1 MSSLNAAANSSG
13 SNAAPAAAGSYR
25 ILVVDDNR
33 DAALSL
39 AMLLKL
45 TGHQTQMA
53 HDGVEAVEKATAWVP
68 DVVLLDIGLPRMNGY
83 DVCRT
88 IREQAWGKN
97 VAMIALTGWGQ
108 DEDRRK
114 SEEAGFD
121 GHLVKP
127 VEHASLV
134 QTLAACKPTTNPA

>member
-1 MSSLNAAANSSG
+1 MTTLNAAANMSG
-13 SNAAPAAAGSYR
+13 SNAASAAAGSYR

-134 QTLAACKPTTNPA
+134 QTLAACKPAMNHS